1 MCLAGDRSCP
11 FWQNPAR
18 AYEVAGVAIRIPL
31 EVVLMLG
38 LGLPERP
45 RGRHLGHD
53 LSRPKARGLDV
64 GDRLLRDAA
73 LLLIEIEI
81 AER

>member
-1 MCLAGDRSCP
+1 
-11 FWQNPAR
+11 
-18 AYEVAGVAIRIPL
+18 
-31 EVVLMLG
+31 MLG